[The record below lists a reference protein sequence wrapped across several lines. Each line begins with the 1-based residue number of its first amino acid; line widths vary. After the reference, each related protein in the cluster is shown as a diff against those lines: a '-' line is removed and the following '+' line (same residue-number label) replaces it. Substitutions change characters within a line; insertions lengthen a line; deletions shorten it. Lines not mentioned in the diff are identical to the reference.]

1 MNVINSGRGET
12 RIESKTNRKAA
23 FGCFKP
29 AYAKD
34 EEEEETC
41 QLACQLA
48 KPLKRSLAKNS
59 FPGKS
64 ACRFPLQLLNQVGYF
79 YICQVNSFENTTNG
93 QWLLGN

>member
-34 EEEEETC
+34 EEEEEACQLVC
-41 QLACQLA
+41 QLA
-48 KPLKRSLAKNS
+48 S
-59 FPGKS
+59 
-64 ACRFPLQLLNQVGYF
+64 
-79 YICQVNSFENTTNG
+79 
-93 QWLLGN
+93 